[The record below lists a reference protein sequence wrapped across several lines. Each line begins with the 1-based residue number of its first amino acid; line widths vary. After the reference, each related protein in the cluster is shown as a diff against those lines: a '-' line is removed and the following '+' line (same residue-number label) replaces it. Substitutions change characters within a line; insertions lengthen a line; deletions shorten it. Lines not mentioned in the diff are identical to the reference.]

1 MTELREKK
9 TRTHKKN

>member
-9 TRTHKKN
+9 TRTQKN